1 VGVTAANWIYWAP
14 LGAASLHIVEEFVY
28 PGGFAAWDRA
38 YRPGI
43 RSSIT
48 PRFHVLMNGLLLVAC
63 YDVVRLGQRPLGIA
77 AWLTVMALLLSNAV
91 WHVIGAVKT
100 GSYSPGMLTGLLLY
114 VPLAVY
120 GYARFL
126 RSGQSSLPTAFVAFA
141 IGVSYHLW
149 VAKAIHAWRARR
161 VKV

>member
-1 VGVTAANWIYWAP
+1 MGLTAANWISWAP
-14 LGAASLHIVEEFVY
+14 LGAVSLHIVEEFVY
-28 PGGFAAWDRA
+28 PGGFAAWDRR

-43 RSSIT
+43 RASIT

-63 YDVVRLGQRPLGIA
+63 YDVATLGQRPLGIA
-77 AWLTVMALLLSNAV
+77 AWLTVMALLVSNAV

-100 GSYSPGMLTGLLLY
+100 GNYSPGMITGLVLY

-126 RSGQSSLPTAFVAFA
+126 RSGQSSLSTAIIAFA
-141 IGVSYHLW
+141 LGASYHLW
-149 VAKAIHAWRARR
+149 VGRAIHAWRTRR
-161 VKV
+161 VKA